1 MFHKERDVRDKIAR
15 LLTEEGYKVQK
26 EVRISRGYRVDL
38 LAEKDGISRAIEVKI
53 SPRGIMDDISKG
65 YHLLRLPE
73 ITEVYVATLSELI
86 DEDHLASAQQ
96 IGVGLISL
104 TGSELDWRVMSWH
117 LKPPELVGSGRI
129 APGSISP
136 GSQVQVQR
144 SVRNGGQKLAKDL
157 VAYCIPSGPFTYAP
171 NARRQFKR
179 RFLDP
184 DQEWSVQFLINVKKV
199 ATPGKYPLS
208 TVVKAENAQ
217 RSDITFEI
225 EIAEL

>member
-1 MFHKERDVRDKIAR
+1 
-15 LLTEEGYKVQK
+15 
-26 EVRISRGYRVDL
+26 
-38 LAEKDGISRAIEVKI
+38 
-53 SPRGIMDDISKG
+53 
-65 YHLLRLPE
+65 
-73 ITEVYVATLSELI
+73 
-86 DEDHLASAQQ
+86 
-96 IGVGLISL
+96 
-104 TGSELDWRVMSWH
+104 MSWH
-117 LKPPELVGSGRI
+117 LKPPELVGSGGVT
-129 APGSISP
+129 PGIVSA

-144 SVRNGGQKLAKDL
+144 SVRNDGQKLAKDL
-157 VAYCIPSGPFTYAP
+157 IAYCIPSGPFTYAP

-217 RSDITFEI
+217 RSDIINEI